1 MNAIYKLLASG
12 TYGSFDDVQ
21 IVKLCEYVHE
31 NYGVH
36 PVSGGSRI
44 IVQLGVHAS
53 NSALSSDLSRI
64 YSLLVGSSK
73 TELDEFVLLGSAVA
87 RLVAA
92 INHFGPAAMKGSKL
106 GLPFQDLEYEPKNY
120 TLQIGSRESFE
131 GLALLWGY
139 TAGRLLSPE
148 LLPTLRSS
156 SVGDVVFRLTE
167 ICAQLRSQDVSPQ
180 VVTCLCDALST
191 ATAANSLSGFR
202 LPPAAGILRWAEQT
216 LLHVAKDQ
224 SRLTQTV
231 VSELCTALHRVGAT
245 CTHLIKTAAMDHGS
259 DAHLVACFMQ
269 GAVSVLST
277 CVVPHAIAV
286 CQSQASVMAAQL
298 SSSALGASAARNT
311 SSAVGTERSRS
322 MQGGRPP
329 LALQVIGTAAANKSS
344 DSMPN
349 DPTRAVALSAAGVAL
364 VRLLHSAVEHAP
376 VLGSSIVLED
386 STVRMLTRL
395 CGDLSLINA
404 VARLLVAAVRA
415 PSSLNTSTCERLL
428 RTLTVD
434 GTGDNAVDEIW
445 NAKMVQV
452 GLYPW
457 YKGAPQFMNVW

>member
-87 RLVAA
+87 RLIAA

-120 TLQIGSRESFE
+120 TLQIGSRDSFE

-156 SVGDVVFRLTE
+156 SVGDVVFQLTG

-202 LPPAAGILRWAEQT
+202 LPPAAGILRWAEQK

-231 VSELCTALHRVGAT
+231 VSDLCTALCRVGAT
-245 CTHLIKTAAMDHGS
+245 CTHLIKAAAVDHGG
-259 DAHLVACFMQ
+259 DPHLVACFLQ

-277 CVVPHAIAV
+277 CIAPHANAM
-286 CQSQASVMAAQL
+286 CQSQTSAMAAPL
-298 SSSALGASAARNT
+298 SSSALGASAART

-349 DPTRAVALSAAGVAL
+349 DPTRTAVLSAAGVAL
-364 VRLLHSAVEHAP
+364 VRLLHSTVEHAP

-386 STVRMLTRL
+386 STVRMLMRL
-395 CGDLSLINA
+395 CGDLSLLNA

-415 PSSLNTSTCERLL
+415 PSSVNTSTCEHLL
-428 RTLTVD
+428 RTLTDD
-434 GTGDNAVDEIW
+434 GTGDNVVDEIW
-445 NAKMVQV
+445 NPKMVQV